1 MECDFPFH
9 HFGSICVSYRP
20 AKTISLK
27 ADKGGKDAKGE
38 VAFADTQTGQKR
50 VTITMSGL
58 RPDSVYTVWLVNMK
72 PKMDMA
78 GVGTGDYSFR
88 SDSKGTGK
96 YTAVI
101 STAELEKWQMVEVA
115 YHPGG
120 DAKDMKNMQIALS
133 APIKI
138 ASK

>member
-1 MECDFPFH
+1 
-9 HFGSICVSYRP
+9 
-20 AKTISLK
+20 LK
-27 ADKGGKDAKGE
+27 ADKAGKGAKGE
-38 VAFADTQTGQKR
+38 VVIADPKAGQKQ

-78 GVGTGDYSFR
+78 GMGTRDFSFR

-96 YTAVI
+96 YTAIV
-101 STAELEKWQMVEVA
+101 SNADLEKWQVVEIA

-120 DAKDMKNMQIALS
+120 DAKDMKSMQIALS

-138 ASK
+138 ANK

>member
-1 MECDFPFH
+1 MAFLV
-9 HFGSICVSYRP
+9 GSPIQC
-20 AKTISLK
+20 T
-27 ADKGGKDAKGE
+27 
-38 VAFADTQTGQKR
+38 TGR
-50 VTITMSGL
+50 
-58 RPDSVYTVWLVNMK
+58 
-72 PKMDMA
+72 
-78 GVGTGDYSFR
+78 DYSFR

-96 YTAVI
+96 YTAMI
-101 STAELEKWQMVEVA
+101 SNAELEKWQMVEVA